1 MSDNQKEYQFASHS
15 LEDTCRLAEEIAK
28 FVQAGSVIALEGD
41 LGAGKTA
48 FSQFFASALGV
59 RDTVN
64 SPTFTLIKEYQG
76 SELPLYHMDVYR
88 VTANEA
94 GELGLDEYFYGEG
107 VTLVEWASRLEDL
120 LPENR
125 LSLYIDYAAYETRLF
140 RIEPFGRPYAGWC
153 EEMKRTG
160 VIT

>member
-1 MSDNQKEYQFASHS
+1 MSDIQTEYQFASRS
-15 LEDTCRLAEEIAK
+15 LEDTRRLAEAIAK
-28 FVQAGSVIALEGD
+28 FAKAGSVIALEGD

-76 SELPLYHMDVYR
+76 RELPLYHMDVYR

-120 LPENR
+120 LPDTR
-125 LSLYIDYAAYETRLF
+125 LSLYIEYVAGQARTF
-140 RIEPFGRPYAGWC
+140 RIEPFGRPYTGWC
-153 EEMKRTG
+153 EEMKRMG
-160 VIT
+160 VIK